1 MVTIKTKL
9 NLNIIFSFVRYALN
23 IEELNVNE
31 NTGNKPKLASGV
43 LLIGRLFSPP
53 ASLISSAV
61 S

>member
-1 MVTIKTKL
+1 MVTIKTKM
-9 NLNIIFSFVRYALN
+9 NLNIIFSFVRYSLN

-43 LLIGRLFSPP
+43 LLIGRLFAPP